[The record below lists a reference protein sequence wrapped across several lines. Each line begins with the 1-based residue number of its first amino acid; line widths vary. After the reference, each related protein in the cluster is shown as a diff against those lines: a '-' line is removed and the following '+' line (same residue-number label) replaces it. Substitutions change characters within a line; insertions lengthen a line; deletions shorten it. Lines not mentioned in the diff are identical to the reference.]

1 MFDYLFRRA
10 KVIYATSPLARV
22 VVKKITTSST
32 YKSLVQNRIKAQIAD
47 RTVPLNL
54 IIETSSLCNAACLM
68 CPYRSLKR
76 ARKIMD
82 RPTWE
87 KIIDRLKKERLL
99 INKVFFSGM
108 GEPLIDPDLLD
119 RIKQVK
125 DLGYYVKLYTNAS
138 WLKPEVS
145 QKLIDL
151 KVNEINISF
160 NGTNKREYES
170 IMKLDYETT
179 LRNIE
184 SLLKIKTENH
194 THQPIIR
201 ISSVLLKQNEKNVKN
216 HLTRWSKVVKS
227 VGVSIAHEWGGTIS
241 AKTSHHFD
249 KTRVFPCRSLWHT
262 INIDSCGNFVICCR
276 DYESNFVLGNI
287 MTDSFAK
294 IEKSP
299 LLSKFRSLH
308 LGYDQS
314 KLPEM
319 CKRCNFP
326 YQEGVEWFLPR
337 SSD

>member
-1 MFDYLFRRA
+1 MFDSLMRHA
-10 KVIYATSPLARV
+10 KILYATTPLVRTIA
-22 VVKKITTSST
+22 KKITTSST
-32 YKSLVQNRIKAQIAD
+32 YKQFVQNRIKAQIAD
-47 RTVPLNL
+47 RTLPINL

-82 RPTWE
+82 KPTWE
-87 KIIDRLKKERLL
+87 KIISRLKKEKLL

-108 GEPLIDPDLLD
+108 GEPLIDPDLIG
-119 RIKQVK
+119 RIRQVK

-138 WLKPEVS
+138 WLKPKVS
-145 QKLIDL
+145 QQLIDL
-151 KVNEINISF
+151 RLDEVNISF

-170 IMKLDYETT
+170 IMKLDYDTT
-179 LRNIE
+179 LQNIE
-184 SLLKIKTENH
+184 SLLKIKKNGRSNH
-194 THQPIIR
+194 PIVR
-201 ISSVLLKQNEKNVKN
+201 ISSVLLKQNEKNVKD
-216 HLTRWSKVVKS
+216 HLDRWSNVVKS
-227 VGVSIAHEWGGTIS
+227 VGVSIAHEWGGSIS
-241 AKTSHHFD
+241 AKTNHHFD

-299 LLSKFRSLH
+299 LLDKFRSLH
-308 LGYDQS
+308 LTYDRE